1 MAGIKID
8 PEMLDIYMESLNKL
22 MAGSETDGG
31 NARLEVSGAGK
42 TEDGLV
48 RYNEE
53 VNKLGDDLRELYET
67 IRVNVDEEEQWKVF
81 DFVEDFFMEELEIGD
96 YINDINS
103 YHLHMFDKHDVTT
116 KKFDAIVEKAGKVDA
131 NYAAQIEGYCSL
143 LGEYGKK
150 FEAVCAMLQPEKLRL
165 SPDKYREKLE
175 GINTGYQ
182 NAKDTHEQEQSAYEA
197 ELYEIETVWYK
208 KMLDKAE
215 DYLIRSAECI
225 VLGNFTDEVTVL
237 GVGVQ
242 IVLGI
247 FDLDLPCDIRDIIAD
262 IKNLAE
268 TDRVR
273 WDLIGML
280 ALDLIGLIPVI
291 GALKYSDEVGTLFKN
306 AGKVSVVAEGADGV
320 GAVTRH
326 ADEAGAWL
334 QGVKVFRYSDET
346 AEAVASGEKLLK
358 ESGTIYESFADM
370 MSPEDAK
377 RYLDF
382 LENGSREGLTGAE
395 LAGVE
400 KADALLVSRKV
411 EYEDVW
417 DLRNAGDLLES
428 GKYSTQI
435 SPEMEKKIL
444 EGQRKSPVKNEV
456 IGGHSPQINNSNDLF
471 AVEELSVNADGTRNI
486 KFVKDLQ
493 DGSISKIKKSTVF
506 PDSWSDSKIIDTI
519 KEVGD
524 SPFISVRGRDGATWH
539 RKIVDGV
546 EVDVIKLGNDV
557 ISGYPTGKINAP
569 KPSGF

>member
-1 MAGIKID
+1 
-8 PEMLDIYMESLNKL
+8 
-22 MAGSETDGG
+22 
-31 NARLEVSGAGK
+31 
-42 TEDGLV
+42 
-48 RYNEE
+48 
-53 VNKLGDDLRELYET
+53 
-67 IRVNVDEEEQWKVF
+67 
-81 DFVEDFFMEELEIGD
+81 MEELEIGD

-116 KKFDAIVEKAGKVDA
+116 KKLDVIVEKAGKVDA

-143 LGEYGKK
+143 RGEYGKK
-150 FEAVCAMLQPEKLRL
+150 FEAVCAML
-165 SPDKYREKLE
+165 
-175 GINTGYQ
+175 
-182 NAKDTHEQEQSAYEA
+182 
-197 ELYEIETVWYK
+197 
-208 KMLDKAE
+208 
-215 DYLIRSAECI
+215 
-225 VLGNFTDEVTVL
+225 
-237 GVGVQ
+237 
-242 IVLGI
+242 
-247 FDLDLPCDIRDIIAD
+247 
-262 IKNLAE
+262 
-268 TDRVR
+268 
-273 WDLIGML
+273 
-280 ALDLIGLIPVI
+280 ALDLIG
-291 GALKYSDEVGTLFKN
+291 
-306 AGKVSVVAEGADGV
+306 
-320 GAVTRH
+320 
-326 ADEAGAWL
+326 
-334 QGVKVFRYSDET
+334 VKVFKYSDET
-346 AEAVASGEKLLK
+346 AGAAASGEKLLK
-358 ESGTIYESFADM
+358 ESQTVYESFADM
-370 MSPEDAK
+370 MSPDDAAK
-377 RYLDF
+377 YLDF
-382 LENGSREGLTGAE
+382 LENGSKEGLTSAE

-400 KADALLVSRKV
+400 KADALLVSQKV

>member
-1 MAGIKID
+1 MVRD
-8 PEMLDIYMESLNKL
+8 FSQ
-22 MAGSETDGG
+22 
-31 NARLEVSGAGK
+31 K
-42 TEDGLV
+42 TV
-48 RYNEE
+48 Q
-53 VNKLGDDLRELYET
+53 ELYET

-182 NAKDTHEQEQSAYEA
+182 NAKDTHEQEQSDYEA

-320 GAVTRH
+320 GAVARH

-358 ESGTIYESFADM
+358 ESQTVYESFADM

-382 LENGSREGLTGAE
+382 LENGSREGLTSAE

-400 KADALLVSRKV
+400 KADALLVSQKV

-428 GKYSTQI
+428 GLDSVDDIFTAG
-435 SPEMEKKIL
+435 KKTFD
-444 EGQRKSPVKNEV
+444 NFD
-456 IGGHSPQINNSNDLF
+456 INNAYVKPKHLSTTGGNGQKFIGASKAETESILKDALSNGKI
-471 AVEELSVNADGTRNI
+471 V
-486 KFVKDLQ
+486 
-493 DGSISKIKKSTVF
+493 SISDNGLTKVGNASYEIV
-506 PDSWSDSKIIDTI
+506 IDA
-519 KEVGD
+519 G
-524 SPFISVRGRDGATWH
+524 
-539 RKIVDGV
+539 KIVGTKGENLV
-546 EVDVIKLGNDV
+546 KIV
-557 ISGYPTGKINAP
+557 ISSDGGMLSAYPIK
-569 KPSGF
+569 

>member
-1 MAGIKID
+1 MVRD
-8 PEMLDIYMESLNKL
+8 FSQ
-22 MAGSETDGG
+22 
-31 NARLEVSGAGK
+31 K
-42 TEDGLV
+42 TV
-48 RYNEE
+48 Q
-53 VNKLGDDLRELYET
+53 ELYET

-215 DYLIRSAECI
+215 DYLIRSAECV

-320 GAVTRH
+320 GAVARH

-334 QGVKVFRYSDET
+334 HGGKVFRYSDET

-417 DLRNAGDLLES
+417 DLRNVGDALES
-428 GKYSTQI
+428 G
-435 SPEMEKKIL
+435 L
-444 EGQRKSPVKNEV
+444 
-456 IGGHSPQINNSNDLF
+456 NSNLLD
-471 AVEELSVNADGTRNI
+471 ELANSGVKYNPEDIVAITKTADGKLVWLENGTDTAGLNHI
-486 KFVKDLQ
+486 ITEHADDFLNKGITQ
-493 DGSISKIKKSTVF
+493 EQI
-506 PDSWSDSKIIDTI
+506 PDYVMNAL
-519 KEVGD
+519 ENG
-524 SPFISVRGRDGATWH
+524 
-539 RKIVDGV
+539 KIVGYQGRGTGRPIYEFTYNGEIHKV
-546 EVDVIKLGNDV
+546 AITVGNNGFIV
-557 ISGYPTGKINAP
+557 GANP
-569 KPSGF
+569 K

>member
-1 MAGIKID
+1 M
-8 PEMLDIYMESLNKL
+8 
-22 MAGSETDGG
+22 
-31 NARLEVSGAGK
+31 
-42 TEDGLV
+42 
-48 RYNEE
+48 
-53 VNKLGDDLRELYET
+53 
-67 IRVNVDEEEQWKVF
+67 
-81 DFVEDFFMEELEIGD
+81 
-96 YINDINS
+96 
-103 YHLHMFDKHDVTT
+103 
-116 KKFDAIVEKAGKVDA
+116 DA

-182 NAKDTHEQEQSAYEA
+182 NAKDTHEQEQSDYEA

-215 DYLIRSAECI
+215 DYLIRSAECV

-262 IKNLAE
+262 VRNLAQADE
-268 TDRVR
+268 IK
-273 WDLIGML
+273 WDMIAML

-291 GALKYSDEVGTLFKN
+291 GALKYSDEIGTLFKN
-306 AGKVSVVAEGADGV
+306 ADKVSVVARSTDGTGV
-320 GAVTRH
+320 LARH

-370 MSPEDAK
+370 MSPDDAAK
-377 RYLDF
+377 YLDF
-382 LENGSREGLTGAE
+382 LENGSREGLTSAE

-400 KADALLVSRKV
+400 KADALLVSQKV
-411 EYEDVW
+411 GYEDVW

-428 GKYSTQI
+428 GLDSVDDIFTAG
-435 SPEMEKKIL
+435 KKTFD
-444 EGQRKSPVKNEV
+444 NFD
-456 IGGHSPQINNSNDLF
+456 INNAYVKPKHLSTTGGNGQKFIGASKAETESILKDALSNGKI
-471 AVEELSVNADGTRNI
+471 V
-486 KFVKDLQ
+486 
-493 DGSISKIKKSTVF
+493 SISDNGLTKVGNASYEIV
-506 PDSWSDSKIIDTI
+506 IDA
-519 KEVGD
+519 G
-524 SPFISVRGRDGATWH
+524 
-539 RKIVDGV
+539 KIVGTKGENLV
-546 EVDVIKLGNDV
+546 KIV
-557 ISGYPTGKINAP
+557 ISSDGGMLSAYPIK
-569 KPSGF
+569 

>member
-1 MAGIKID
+1 MHTHPKNDNCI
-8 PEMLDIYMESLNKL
+8 S
-22 MAGSETDGG
+22 S
-31 NARLEVSGAGK
+31 
-42 TEDGLV
+42 
-48 RYNEE
+48 
-53 VNKLGDDLRELYET
+53 
-67 IRVNVDEEEQWKVF
+67 
-81 DFVEDFFMEELEIGD
+81 FM
-96 YINDINS
+96 
-103 YHLHMFDKHDVTT
+103 TT

-143 LGEYGKK
+143 FGEYGKK
-150 FEAVCAMLQPEKLRL
+150 FEDVCAMLQPEKLRL

-182 NAKDTHEQEQSAYEA
+182 NAKDTHEQEQSDYEA

-215 DYLIRSAECI
+215 DYLIRSAECV

-320 GAVTRH
+320 GAVARH

-370 MSPEDAK
+370 MSPDDAAK
-377 RYLDF
+377 YLDF
-382 LENGSREGLTGAE
+382 LENGSKEGLTSAE

-417 DLRNAGDLLES
+417 DLRNVGDALES
-428 GKYSTQI
+428 G
-435 SPEMEKKIL
+435 L
-444 EGQRKSPVKNEV
+444 
-456 IGGHSPQINNSNDLF
+456 NSNLLD
-471 AVEELSVNADGTRNI
+471 ELANSGVKYNPEDIVAITKTADGKLVWLENGTDTAGLNHI
-486 KFVKDLQ
+486 ITEHADDFLNKGITQ
-493 DGSISKIKKSTVF
+493 EQI
-506 PDSWSDSKIIDTI
+506 PDYVMNAL
-519 KEVGD
+519 ENG
-524 SPFISVRGRDGATWH
+524 
-539 RKIVDGV
+539 KIVGYQGRGTGRPIYEFTYNGEIHKV
-546 EVDVIKLGNDV
+546 AITVGNNGFIV
-557 ISGYPTGKINAP
+557 GANP
-569 KPSGF
+569 K

>member
-1 MAGIKID
+1 MVRD
-8 PEMLDIYMESLNKL
+8 FSQ
-22 MAGSETDGG
+22 
-31 NARLEVSGAGK
+31 K
-42 TEDGLV
+42 TV
-48 RYNEE
+48 Q
-53 VNKLGDDLRELYET
+53 ELYET

-182 NAKDTHEQEQSAYEA
+182 NAKDTHEQEQSDYEA

-215 DYLIRSAECI
+215 DYLIRSAECV

-334 QGVKVFRYSDET
+334 HGVKVFRYSDET
-346 AEAVASGEKLLK
+346 AEAVTSGEKLLK

-382 LENGSREGLTGAE
+382 LENGSREGLTSAE

-400 KADALLVSRKV
+400 KADALLVSQKV
-411 EYEDVW
+411 GYEDVW

-428 GKYSTQI
+428 GLDSVDDIFTAG
-435 SPEMEKKIL
+435 KKTFD
-444 EGQRKSPVKNEV
+444 NFD
-456 IGGHSPQINNSNDLF
+456 INNAYVKPKHLSTTGGNGQKFIGASKAETESILKDALSNGKI
-471 AVEELSVNADGTRNI
+471 V
-486 KFVKDLQ
+486 
-493 DGSISKIKKSTVF
+493 SISDNGLTKVGNASYEIV
-506 PDSWSDSKIIDTI
+506 IDA
-519 KEVGD
+519 G
-524 SPFISVRGRDGATWH
+524 
-539 RKIVDGV
+539 KIVGTKGENLV
-546 EVDVIKLGNDV
+546 KIV
-557 ISGYPTGKINAP
+557 ISSDGGMLSAYPIK
-569 KPSGF
+569 

>member
-1 MAGIKID
+1 M
-8 PEMLDIYMESLNKL
+8 
-22 MAGSETDGG
+22 
-31 NARLEVSGAGK
+31 
-42 TEDGLV
+42 
-48 RYNEE
+48 
-53 VNKLGDDLRELYET
+53 
-67 IRVNVDEEEQWKVF
+67 
-81 DFVEDFFMEELEIGD
+81 
-96 YINDINS
+96 
-103 YHLHMFDKHDVTT
+103 
-116 KKFDAIVEKAGKVDA
+116 DA
-131 NYAAQIEGYCSL
+131 NYAAQIEGYCGL

-150 FEAVCAMLQPEKLRL
+150 FEAVCAMLHPEELRL

-182 NAKDTHEQEQSAYEA
+182 NAKDIHEQEQSAYEA

-215 DYLIRSAECI
+215 DYLIRSAECV

-320 GAVTRH
+320 GAVARH

-358 ESGTIYESFADM
+358 ESQTVYESFADM

-382 LENGSREGLTGAE
+382 LENGSREGLTSAE

-411 EYEDVW
+411 GYEDVW

-428 GKYSTQI
+428 GLDSVDDIFTAG
-435 SPEMEKKIL
+435 KKTFD
-444 EGQRKSPVKNEV
+444 NFD
-456 IGGHSPQINNSNDLF
+456 INNAYVKPKHLSTTGGNGQKFIGASKAETESILKDALSNGKI
-471 AVEELSVNADGTRNI
+471 V
-486 KFVKDLQ
+486 
-493 DGSISKIKKSTVF
+493 SISDNGLTKVGNASYEIV
-506 PDSWSDSKIIDTI
+506 IDA
-519 KEVGD
+519 G
-524 SPFISVRGRDGATWH
+524 
-539 RKIVDGV
+539 KIVGTKGENLV
-546 EVDVIKLGNDV
+546 KIV
-557 ISGYPTGKINAP
+557 ISSDGGMLSAYPIK
-569 KPSGF
+569 